1 MAPLRCAAH
10 VRLPRSH
17 AVLRWQGGDRWPAI
31 TLDGPTLDGSTLTGT
46 TRIGPALAGIML
58 AGTILVGAALAGI
71 MLAGTILAGAAPA
84 SSPACHCSPHAPAC
98 PSAAGGQDALY
109 CS

>member
-58 AGTILVGAALAGI
+58 AGTIL
-71 MLAGTILAGAAPA
+71 AGAAPA